1 MERRRAEAG
10 RARRTGTGR
19 GGGIAQTER
28 KGMQTERGRESNER
42 LIEESKRTEETQ

>member
-10 RARRTGTGR
+10 RARRTGEG